1 MQISAG
7 ILFILN
13 NKALLAHSTNSRWWN
28 SWMPP
33 KGHVEDGESLQQTAA
48 KETREEIGWD
58 IDPKHLKESFLVE
71 YMKKNNVWKQIHI
84 FPVYLD
90 SSNDDRVKVIG
101 DLQKEEVDA
110 IEWMDEEMVIKRSN
124 RGYITHILT
133 AIKNKK

>member
-33 KGHVEDGESLQQTAA
+33 KGHVEDGESLQQAA
-48 KETREEIGWD
+48 ARETREEIGWD

-71 YMKKNNVWKQIHI
+71 YEKGNKVWKQIHI
-84 FPVYLD
+84 FVVHLN
-90 SSNDDRVKVIG
+90 SANDNRVKVVG
-101 DLQKEEVDA
+101 DLQKEEVDS
-110 IEWMDEEMVIKRSN
+110 IEWMDHDMIIRRSN
-124 RGYITHILT
+124 RGYMPHILN
-133 AIKNKK
+133 AIK

>member
-1 MQISAG
+1 MQVSAG

-48 KETREEIGWD
+48 RETREEIGWE
-58 IDPKHLKESFLVE
+58 IDPKHLKESFMVE
-71 YMKKNNVWKQIHI
+71 YIKKNNVWKQIHI
-84 FPVYLD
+84 FPVYL
-90 SSNDDRVKVIG
+90 SSTNDDRVKIIG

-110 IEWMDEEMVIKRSN
+110 IEWMDHDMIIKRSN
-124 RGYITHILT
+124 RGYVTHILT
-133 AIKNKK
+133 AIKK

>member
-48 KETREEIGWD
+48 RETREEIGWD

>member
-7 ILFILN
+7 VLFILD

-33 KGHVEDGESLQQTAA
+33 KGHVEDGESLPQTAA
-48 KETREEIGWD
+48 RETREEIGWQ

-71 YMKKNNVWKQIHI
+71 YQRSNTVWKQIHI

-90 SSNDDRVKVIG
+90 SINDDRLKIVG

-110 IEWMDEEMVIKRSN
+110 IEWMDNDMIIKKSN
-124 RGYITHILT
+124 RGYVTHILN
-133 AIKNKK
+133 AIKK

>member
-1 MQISAG
+1 MQTSAG

-48 KETREEIGWD
+48 RETREEIGWD

-84 FPVYLD
+84 FPVYLN
-90 SSNDDRVKVIG
+90 SSNDDRVKIVG

-110 IEWMDEEMVIKRSN
+110 IEWMDPDMVIKRSN
-124 RGYITHILT
+124 RGYVSHILT
-133 AIKNKK
+133 AIKK

>member
-1 MQISAG
+1 MQVSAG
-7 ILFILN
+7 ILFILD

-48 KETREEIGWD
+48 RETREEIGWE
-58 IDPKHLKESFLVE
+58 IDPKHLKESFMVE

-84 FPVYLD
+84 FPVYL
-90 SSNDDRVKVIG
+90 SSTNDDRVKIIG

-110 IEWMDEEMVIKRSN
+110 IEWMDHDMIIKRSN
-124 RGYITHILT
+124 RGYVSHILT
-133 AIKNKK
+133 AIKK

>member
-1 MQISAG
+1 MQVSAG

-48 KETREEIGWD
+48 RETREEIGWD

-84 FPVYLD
+84 FPVYLN
-90 SSNDDRVKVIG
+90 SSNDDRVKIVG

-110 IEWMDEEMVIKRSN
+110 IEWMDSDMVIKRSN
-124 RGYITHILT
+124 RGYVSHILT
-133 AIKNKK
+133 AIKK